1 MVATQNK
8 RRVRPLVDGEAR
20 DGTGR
25 VAVVDRTT
33 DDAFATVEIAD
44 SATVDSA
51 VDAARGAIPTELETG
66 VIQRATWC
74 EAIATAI
81 RDRAATLAD
90 ALVREA
96 GVTITSARAEVE
108 TAAAQ
113 FDGVAEA
120 LRSLTGKHRTWT
132 TAREAGDNS
141 LVSAAPLGVVRCQPS
156 ERAPVATTA
165 LQVAP
170 AVGAGNGVVV
180 TAPAAT
186 PVAASLL
193 TELVADRLPEG
204 AVGFVPV
211 ESDDHPDD
219 GSDGADAVL
228 AAETGTGTPGITR
241 FQRRLGGGTT
251 ALVFPDADITAAA
264 AAIAGDG
271 PSTVERRLAG
281 PCRVLAHE
289 SIQDELVE
297 HLDGHLTG
305 WTSGDLLEETTT
317 VAPQRDAAGAE
328 RLAYYVDDA
337 VTKGA
342 TLVRGGEADGP
353 EFAPTL
359 LADVP
364 ADAALLVD
372 DQPAPV
378 VPVAPFDSEGDA
390 LERAA
395 AGPPAQAV
403 TVFTERHSLVMQVA
417 DAVEAGAIGVGS
429 GGVEERLRSLDGQRA
444 REAVSRL
451 TRTKRV
457 VQ

>member
-1 MVATQNK
+1 MDATQTD
-8 RRVRPLVDGEAR
+8 RQVRPVVAGETR
-20 DGTGR
+20 DGTGWSE
-25 VAVVDRTT
+25 VVDRTT
-33 DDAFATVEIAD
+33 GDVFATVAVGE
-44 SATVDSA
+44 SATVENA
-51 VDAARGAIPTELETG
+51 VAAARGAMPTELETG

-74 EAIATAI
+74 ESIASAV
-81 RDRAATLAD
+81 RDRSGELAD

-113 FDGVAEA
+113 FDGVAGT

-132 TAREAGDNS
+132 TASVAGDNS
-141 LVSAAPLGVVRCQPS
+141 LVAAAPLGVVRCRPS
-156 ERAPVATTA
+156 ERAPLAATA

-180 TAPAAT
+180 TPPAST
-186 PVAASLL
+186 PVAASQL
-193 TELVADRLPEG
+193 ADIAVDHLPAG

-211 ESDDHPDD
+211 EADEHAD
-219 GSDGADAVL
+219 GGADAADAVL
-228 AAETGTGTPGITR
+228 ASEAATGTPGVTR

-251 ALVFPDADITAAA
+251 TLVFPDADVEAAA

-281 PCRVLAHE
+281 PARVLAHE
-289 SIQDELVE
+289 SVQDELVE
-297 HLDGHLTG
+297 ALDAQLAD
-305 WTSGDLLEETTT
+305 WTSGDLFDETTT

-342 TLVRGGEADGP
+342 TLVRGGDADGRQ
-353 EFAPTL
+353 FAPTV

-364 ADAALLVD
+364 ADAALLSD
-372 DQPAPV
+372 GQPAPV
-378 VPVAPFDSEGDA
+378 VPVTPFHTESDA
-390 LERAA
+390 LERAG
-395 AGPPAQAV
+395 AGGPAQAV
-403 TVFTERHSLVMQVA
+403 SVFTERHSLVMQVA
-417 DAVEAGAIGVGS
+417 EALDAGAISVGAAGVD
-429 GGVEERLRSLDGQRA
+429 ERLQCLDGQRA
-444 REAVSRL
+444 REAVTRL

-457 VQ
+457 IQ